1 LLVKSI
7 QTAILLIVV
16 IASSW
21 AVAAQLGHAVPDSKP
36 IPRFDQVA
44 EGFYRGGQ
52 PHRRGYEYLKHL
64 GVKTIINLRHEN
76 REAEE
81 VRSLGLHYV
90 HIPISPWERVPESKI
105 QMFFQVLRDR
115 DSYPVFVHC
124 EHGADRTGLM
134 VGLYRI
140 AFQDWSADR
149 AYQEARAHGMSPWHL
164 SLKHQLY
171 EFADHRAAS
180 TRASQGRGIQ

>member
-1 LLVKSI
+1 MKPI
-7 QTAILLIVV
+7 QTAIPLIVV

-21 AVAAQLGHAVPDSKP
+21 AVEAQVVHAVSDSKP

-44 EGFYRGGQ
+44 ESFYRGGQ
-52 PHRRGYEYLKHL
+52 PHQRGYEYLKHL
-64 GVKTIINLRHEN
+64 GVKTIINLGDEN

-81 VRSLGLHYV
+81 VRSLGLRYV
-90 HIPISPWERVPESKI
+90 HIPMSPWERVPESKI
-105 QMFFQVLRDR
+105 QMFFQVMRDR

-124 EHGADRTGLM
+124 KHGTDRTGFM
-134 VGLYRI
+134 VGLYRV
-140 AFQDWSADR
+140 AFQGWSADR
-149 AYQEARAHGMSPWHL
+149 AYEEARAHGMWPWHL

-171 EFADHRAAS
+171 GFADHRAAS